1 MSCILSSMAKTL
13 KELEEQKQALKDK
26 AAAEIAAVK
35 KALADRTAA
44 IKASERRLRAQTI
57 KEQKRK
63 DDHAKILVGVAS
75 IWNSQQ
81 SAQSAEKLK
90 EFLAEFYKDAPEKLA
105 AALYGLSLTVR
116 RPESD
121 SQRDN
126 L

>member
-1 MSCILSSMAKTL
+1 MAKTL

-75 IWNSQQ
+75 IWKSQQ
-81 SAQSAEKLK
+81 SEQSADKFK
-90 EFLAEFYKDAPEKLA
+90 DFLAEFYKDAPEKLSA
-105 AALYGLSLTVR
+105 AQYGLSLIVK

-121 SQRDN
+121 HQRDE